1 MKNRII
7 ALLGVALV
15 ASGVAVRADDTPDQ
29 AAARA
34 ALKQKMAELDHA
46 QFPPP
51 ADANSVA
58 AVAKLAESNISANEA
73 VSTTAAALR
82 MALADT
88 VPVVAPAAELPATVA
103 PAEAAPVSTT
113 PADADFPQKIPD
125 ADASAQAAALAA
137 VQQKMTELDQRAA
150 QPPADTNSLAA
161 VTKPVK
167 SAANTT
173 RTVATNT
180 VTTLTAPAAA
190 PAAEES
196 DTANA
201 SARAAALAAM
211 QQKMNELN
219 QPEAQ
224 PVTETPT
231 AQAPMAISPG
241 IVPSTAAPVSSAPAV
256 VAPAPEVSAAPAA
269 AAAAVDV
276 ASAATAEPV
285 AVPTGTQPAAAPVT
299 SELALAVPA
308 PMILPSS
315 SPGQARPDNQLVTM
329 TGAIYKNVEVE
340 SVKDDGIIIS
350 YTAADGGW
358 GRTKVHFEDLPAE
371 IRQQYGK

>member
-7 ALLGVALV
+7 VILGVALV
-15 ASGVAVRADDTPDQ
+15 ASGISVRADDTPDQ

-34 ALKQKMAELDHA
+34 ALEQKMAELDHA
-46 QFPPP
+46 QSPPP

-58 AVAKLAESNISANEA
+58 AGAKLAEFNIPESNISANEA

-82 MALADT
+82 MALADS
-88 VPVVAPAAELPATVA
+88 VPAFAPAAELPATVA
-103 PAEAAPVSTT
+103 PAEAAPVSTA

-150 QPPADTNSLAA
+150 QPPADTNSMAQ

-173 RTVATNT
+173 GTVATKV
-180 VTTLTAPAAA
+180 VTSQTAPAAA
-190 PAAEES
+190 PATEAS
-196 DTANA
+196 AAANA
-201 SARAAALAAM
+201 SAQAAALAAM

-224 PVTETPT
+224 PVTEMPT

-256 VAPAPEVSAAPAA
+256 VAPAPEV
-269 AAAAVDV
+269 AAAV
-276 ASAATAEPV
+276 ATAEPV
-285 AVPTGTQPAAAPVT
+285 AVPTGSQPTA
-299 SELALAVPA
+299 ELTTPEPALAIPA

-315 SPGQARPDNQLVTM
+315 SPGQARPVNQLVTM
-329 TGAIYKNVEVE
+329 SGTTYKNVEVE
-340 SVKDDGIIIS
+340 SVKDDGIVIS
-350 YTAADGGW
+350 YTATDGGW
-358 GRTKVHFEDLPAE
+358 GRAKVHFEDIPAE